1 MINVFQKYSRR
12 LSAVVALLWLTLH
25 AVAQTLT
32 IRPLPTQQQL
42 PMSSVHTIM
51 QDSEG
56 YMWYATEGGG
66 LCRDNGYQI
75 DVFRPQDSNRLQ
87 DACKVHCLC
96 ETAENDIVFGT
107 SDGLFMIDKKDYA
120 VRRLTLSPACDQI
133 DALYSDSQGCV
144 WVGTK
149 GTIYR
154 LDQHGRQQATFPSK
168 VNGSEVI

>member
-56 YMWYATEGGG
+56 YM
-66 LCRDNGYQI
+66 
-75 DVFRPQDSNRLQ
+75 
-87 DACKVHCLC
+87 
-96 ETAENDIVFGT
+96 
-107 SDGLFMIDKKDYA
+107 
-120 VRRLTLSPACDQI
+120 
-133 DALYSDSQGCV
+133 
-144 WVGTK
+144 
-149 GTIYR
+149 
-154 LDQHGRQQATFPSK
+154 
-168 VNGSEVI
+168 